1 MAEKRMFSTKVT
13 ESDLF
18 LEMPDSCQNLYFHLS
33 MNADDDGFVDKPRSI
48 MRMLGKK
55 EDDLKILFAKNFII
69 PFESGVIV
77 IRHWRINNY
86 LRSDRYKET
95 IYKEEKKQLTLNEN
109 GEYQKNIESGG
120 TFGIPMV
127 YPEYSISSLNKKI
140 NNINNNIYINII
152 EYLNNKAKTQFK
164 SNSKK
169 TKSLIDARIR
179 EKYTLEDFEIVIDNK
194 CEEWLN
200 TDMEKYLRPET
211 LFGNKF
217 ESYLNQNSNKKQ
229 RTNKLNS
236 LIDNIEEIDL

>member
-120 TFGIPMV
+120 TFGIPTV